1 MAYLSFPSPLGDLT
15 LFEENGSLVAVEWG
29 RTEDGGE
36 TPLLVEARQQ
46 LLDYFAGR
54 RRDFDLP
61 LNPMGTPF
69 QKSVWALMRAI
80 PFGQVDTYGALAER
94 LATSPR
100 PVGTACGRNPLPIL
114 IPCHRV
120 VGATGKLGGYSGID
134 GVETKKFL
142 LSLEGASFTP

>member
-29 RTEDGGE
+29 RTEDGGK